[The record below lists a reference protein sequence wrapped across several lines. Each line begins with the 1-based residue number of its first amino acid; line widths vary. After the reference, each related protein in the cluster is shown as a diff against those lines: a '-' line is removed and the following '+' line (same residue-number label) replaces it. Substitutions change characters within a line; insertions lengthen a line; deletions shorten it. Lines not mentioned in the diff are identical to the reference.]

1 MTQFPEALKDW
12 RARRRLSQLELA
24 SEAGVSARHVAFLE
38 TGRARPSAAMVV
50 RLAEALQ
57 IPMSDRNT
65 LLTQA
70 GFAARYP
77 GRRWSDADMAPMR
90 AAVERILGQHA
101 PYPGIAVDR
110 MWTVRLMNGPAARLF
125 GPLGLAEGGSLVDLM
140 LSESAPLLIENWPDV
155 ARRAASRLR
164 IESASQGGVPALE
177 RAADR
182 LGAVTGPVTDAP
194 GPVTP
199 TILRLGDRRL
209 SLFAVIAQFGTPE
222 DLLLEDLRIELF
234 FPTDDRSRQALQ
246 DLSPQTDREVSC
258 PQIGSD
264 L

>member
-24 SEAGVSARHVAFLE
+24 TEAGVSARHIAFLE
-38 TGRARPSAAMVV
+38 TGRARPSAAMIG

-65 LLTQA
+65 LLTLA

-77 GRRWSDADMAPMR
+77 GRQWSDADMTPMR
-90 AAVERILGQHA
+90 AAVERILRQHA

-110 MWTVRLMNGPAARLF
+110 VWTVRLMNGPAARLF
-125 GPLGLAEGGSLVDLM
+125 GPLGLAEGASLLDLM
-140 LSESAPLLIENWPDV
+140 LSETLPPLIENWPDV

-164 IESASQGGVPALE
+164 VESASQGGSPELE
-177 RAADR
+177 RAADA
-182 LGAVTGPVTDAP
+182 LGAVPGAAP
-194 GPVTP
+194 GATGPVTP
-199 TILRLGDRRL
+199 TILRLADSRL

-234 FPTDDRSRQALQ
+234 FPADAGSRQALE
-246 DLSPQTDREVSC
+246 DLWPEAGRDAGLQASGGER
-258 PQIGSD
+258 
-264 L
+264 